1 MSGLSYSSEKLV
13 DMDDYVS
20 TISSNTDLVF
30 VVLSPVQLL
39 ISMLIFSVDA

>member
-20 TISSNTDLVF
+20 TVPSNMDLVF
-30 VVLSPVQLL
+30 VVLILVQLL
-39 ISMLIFSVDA
+39 ISVPIV